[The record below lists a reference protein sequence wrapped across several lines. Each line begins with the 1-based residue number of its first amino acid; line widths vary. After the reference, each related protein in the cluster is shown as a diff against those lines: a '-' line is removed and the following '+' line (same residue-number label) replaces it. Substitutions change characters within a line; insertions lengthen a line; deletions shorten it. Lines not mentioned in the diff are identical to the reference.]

1 MQSDVMMAN
10 LPEKVYGTRIYA
22 AILGFLNNL
31 IPQGAEVALQF
42 GKCIACVEFGK
53 RYYDAEGKELGAI
66 GVAHE
71 MDQVGE

>member
-10 LPEKVYGTRIYA
+10 LPEKVHRTRIRA
-22 AILGFLNNL
+22 AILGFLNKL
-31 IPQGAEVALQF
+31 TPQGAEVALQF
-42 GKCIACVEFGK
+42 RKCIAWVEFGK
-53 RYYDAEGKELGAI
+53 PYYDAEGKELEAI